1 MSTDF
6 LRAGRTRSGAFV
18 LLFAIAFVSIG
29 GCGYPRVSESA
40 LRLAQAIDTV
50 ANLRD
55 PAQIPKA
62 RKVVEARFSAG
73 EIDESERD
81 MLLSILDQAEEGDWE
96 GALELLE
103 QAVPALEGTYSDD
116 FPYEAYAEY
125 NIGRTLAEL
134 GRCDEARP
142 HLDRSKELQGNRP
155 EIRDAKRSCRG
166 KGRD

>member
-1 MSTDF
+1 M
-6 LRAGRTRSGAFV
+6 

-81 MLLSILDQAEEGDWE
+81 MLLSILDRAEEGDWE
-96 GALELLE
+96 GAEANARALLRAQNGGSRPLRTACSCCE
-103 QAVPALEGTYSDD
+103 EEDAGATSAQNEG
-116 FPYEAYAEY
+116 
-125 NIGRTLAEL
+125 
-134 GRCDEARP
+134 
-142 HLDRSKELQGNRP
+142 
-155 EIRDAKRSCRG
+155 
-166 KGRD
+166 